1 MSDVH
6 DHREHEALVAAPGG
20 SAERWGQHISRDH
33 RVTAAIVMFIAS
45 YILVGAFTVGV
56 GLLIV
61 HVLVHGTIGLD
72 ERHIIHWFVR
82 HRTSSWDR
90 VSTKVTYLGDTITV
104 IAAALIVTAVLAI
117 RKCGRQ
123 SLLLIVG
130 LLLEVAIF
138 LTANNIVHRHRPFV
152 LHVGGTPKT
161 FSFPSGHSA
170 ASVVLYGG
178 LAVLVCA
185 VTSRRAVRFAA
196 WFVATVLAVAVG
208 LSRIY
213 EGEHY
218 PTDVLSGWIV
228 GAVVLSLAVFLIRM
242 ASAHHPSSSPS
253 APRPNSLSKP
263 SEMESPES

>member
-104 IAAALIVTAVLAI
+104 IAAALIVTAVLAM
-117 RKCGRQ
+117 RKWGRQ

-161 FSFPSGHSA
+161 FSFPS
-170 ASVVLYGG
+170 
-178 LAVLVCA
+178 VLVCA

>member
-6 DHREHEALVAAPGG
+6 DHREHDALVAAPGD

-33 RVTAAIVMFIAS
+33 RVTAAIVMLIAS
-45 YILVGAFTVGV
+45 YIVVGAFTVGV

-82 HRTSSWDR
+82 HRASSWDR

-104 IAAALIVTAVLAI
+104 IAAALIVTAVLAM
-117 RKCGRQ
+117 RKWGRQ

-185 VTSRRAVRFAA
+185 VTSHRGVRIAA
-196 WFVATVLAVAVG
+196 WFVAVALAVAVG

-218 PTDVLSGWIV
+218 PTDVLSGWIM
-228 GAVVLSLAVFLIRM
+228 GAAALAVAVFIIRI
-242 ASAHHPSSSPS
+242 ASAPAQSSTPSMQ
-253 APRPNSLSKP
+253 RPISINNR
-263 SEMESPES
+263 SEMERPES